1 MAEKKTVSD
10 LTPPEEFYKIIND
23 FIGDILITFP
33 EYSGLISRWWNIPS
47 DTKSMEEES
56 KKKETLFIFR
66 HCVKAFPER
75 FFDILYKNVEIF
87 KEESEIN
94 TVFLPGI
101 VFKQIWNLD
110 ISDNTKDTIWKYL
123 QLILFSVI
131 GSVNSSSDFGDTAK
145 LFEAINEEELKKK
158 LEETLNGM
166 NNLFDTPKMDASF
179 NKVNMENIPNAE
191 QLHEHINS
199 MMGGKLGKLALELA
213 EDTARDLNLDM
224 DNTGDVKDVFQ
235 KMFKNPGKMM
245 NMVKNIGGKIDE
257 KIKSGEIKESEL
269 MEEGMELLNKMKNMP
284 GMGNMEQM
292 FSQMGIPGL
301 GKGAKINMGA
311 MESQLNKNMK
321 NAKTKERLRAK
332 VEANAKAREQ
342 QAPLSSNTIPDSKPP
357 ISDEELLKF
366 FSTEA
371 KAEKTP
377 RGAKPPEQTNK
388 KGKKKGKK

>member
-33 EYSGLISRWWNIPS
+33 EYSGLISRWWNRPS
-47 DTKSMEEES
+47 DTPSMEEES

-213 EDTARDLNLDM
+213 EDTAR
-224 DNTGDVKDVFQ
+224 
-235 KMFKNPGKMM
+235 
-245 NMVKNIGGKIDE
+245 E
-257 KIKSGEIKESEL
+257 
-269 MEEGMELLNKMKNMP
+269 
-284 GMGNMEQM
+284 
-292 FSQMGIPGL
+292 
-301 GKGAKINMGA
+301 
-311 MESQLNKNMK
+311 
-321 NAKTKERLRAK
+321 
-332 VEANAKAREQ
+332 
-342 QAPLSSNTIPDSKPP
+342 
-357 ISDEELLKF
+357 
-366 FSTEA
+366 
-371 KAEKTP
+371 
-377 RGAKPPEQTNK
+377 
-388 KGKKKGKK
+388 